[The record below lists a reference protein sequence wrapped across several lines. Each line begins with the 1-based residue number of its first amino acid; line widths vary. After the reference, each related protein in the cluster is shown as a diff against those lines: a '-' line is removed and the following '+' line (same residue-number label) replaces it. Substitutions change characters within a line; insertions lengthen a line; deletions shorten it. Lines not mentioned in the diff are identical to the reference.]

1 MPRILLAEP
10 DAPLA
15 QYLRAHLEADGHA
28 VEHVTGGRALL
39 ARLRPAGGDDPA
51 VDLAA
56 FALQLPDVHGFQV
69 IRELREAGAP
79 AAVVVTSECGEE
91 AHRVRGLRLGADD
104 YLVKPFGVTEFLARV
119 EAVLRRTLRAGAPTV
134 AAAAPAADAAPAAPG
149 LLHFGEVEV
158 DPAAQ
163 IVRRRGREVA
173 LAPKE
178 FELLLVLLR
187 HGGGVAT
194 RAGLLAEVWGYDR
207 SVTSRTVDSH
217 VAALRRKLE
226 ADPRAPRH
234 LVTVYKSGYR
244 LRP

>member
-10 DAPLA
+10 DAELA
-15 QYLRAHLEADGHA
+15 LRLQQHLEVDGHV
-28 VEHVTGGRALL
+28 VETITGGQALL
-39 ARLRPAGGDDPA
+39 ARLLQSSAEAPM
-51 VDLAA
+51 VDLAT
-56 FALQLPDVHGFQV
+56 FTLQLPDIHGFQV
-69 IRELREAGAP
+69 IRTLREAGSTTAI
-79 AAVVVTSECGEE
+79 VVTSECGEE

-104 YLVKPFGVTEFLARV
+104 FLVKRFGITEFLARI
-119 EAVLRRTLRAGAPTV
+119 ESVLRRTSLASST
-134 AAAAPAADAAPAAPG
+134 AAAPRKSSVPG
-149 LLHFGEVEV
+149 AVGVVRFGDITV

-163 IVRRRGREVA
+163 TAHRHGREVA

-187 HGGGVAT
+187 HAGGVAT
-194 RAGLLAEVWGYDR
+194 RASLLAEVWGYDR

-234 LVTVYKSGYR
+234 LMTVYKTGYR

>member
-10 DAPLA
+10 DATLA
-15 QYLRAHLEADGHA
+15 EYLRAHLEAEGHA
-28 VEHVTGGRALL
+28 VEQVHGGRALL
-39 ARLRPAGGDDPA
+39 ARLQPPGGHAPA

-56 FALQLPDVHGFQV
+56 FALQLPDLHGFQV
-69 IRELREAGAP
+69 VRELREAGAP
-79 AAVVVTSECGEE
+79 VAVVVTSACDEE

-104 YLVKPFGVTEFLARV
+104 FLVKPFGVTEFLARV
-119 EAVLRRTLRAGAPTV
+119 DAVLRRTLRTGTPAGA
-134 AAAAPAADAAPAAPG
+134 AAVQDLPPAAPG
-149 LLHFGEVEV
+149 RWHFGEVEV
-158 DPAAQ
+158 DAVAQ
-163 IVRRRGREVA
+163 VVRRRGREVA

-178 FELLLVLLR
+178 FELLLALLR

-194 RAGLLAEVWGYDR
+194 RASLLGEVWGYDR

-234 LVTVYKSGYR
+234 LVTVYKTGYR